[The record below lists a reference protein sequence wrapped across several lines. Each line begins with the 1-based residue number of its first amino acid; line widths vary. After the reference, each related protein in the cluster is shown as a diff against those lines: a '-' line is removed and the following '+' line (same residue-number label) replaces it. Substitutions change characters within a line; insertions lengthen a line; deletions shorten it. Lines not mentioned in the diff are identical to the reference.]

1 MWANPE
7 AKGVDHL
14 KRIITMLLAAV
25 LALGL
30 VGCAFQKPQE
40 PEPEDLGT
48 IDVIGLIRNVEAI
61 SFPVDYEFADRRIT
75 RFQLSQAL
83 QAAAEKKLSAAD
95 GEAAGLA
102 LGQEGYWSRTY
113 HLEGSSEGVSAGD
126 LWMELS
132 CGLTENLVRITA
144 YKGSQ
149 YGLCYVDAPELYELL
164 RHYRDRETTISEQA
178 KERYSDVL
186 SQAIQAVYQDA
197 VDNGQPFTGWELT
210 RLEYLHSYTDET
222 DDSTVNIYAVEYVML
237 TDHPEKVQWKDGMAL
252 DSQARVENVG
262 DIGRL
267 ATRYWWWGEKWESAV
282 LPRNVAADELKEARE
297 ALNANNPRD

>member
-1 MWANPE
+1 M
-7 AKGVDHL
+7 
-14 KRIITMLLAAV
+14 KRIITLLLAAV

-30 VGCAFQKPQE
+30 AGCSLPGKKQ
-40 PEPEDLGT
+40 PEEKTSDEGT
-48 IDVIGLIRNVEAI
+48 INVINLIRNVEAV
-61 SFPVDYEFADRRIT
+61 SFPVDHEFADKRIT
-75 RFQLSQAL
+75 RFQLAQAL
-83 QAAAEKKLSAAD
+83 QAAAEKKLTAAD

-113 HLEGSSEGVSAGD
+113 HLEGTTSGFSAGD
-126 LWMELS
+126 MWLELS

-149 YGLCYVDAPELYELL
+149 YGLCYVDAPDLYNLL
-164 RHYRDRETTISEQA
+164 RHYRDREMTVSELPY
-178 KERYSDVL
+178 ERYSEVIGA
-186 SQAIQAVYQDA
+186 AIQEIYQDQ

-222 DDSTVNIYAVEYVML
+222 DDSTINIYAVEYVML
-237 TDHPEKVQWKDGMAL
+237 TDHPEKVQWKDGMVL

-267 ATRYWWWGEKWESAV
+267 ATRYWWWGDKWETALLSKTV
-282 LPRNVAADELKEARE
+282 PADELKEARE
-297 ALNANNPRD
+297 ALNANNPRN